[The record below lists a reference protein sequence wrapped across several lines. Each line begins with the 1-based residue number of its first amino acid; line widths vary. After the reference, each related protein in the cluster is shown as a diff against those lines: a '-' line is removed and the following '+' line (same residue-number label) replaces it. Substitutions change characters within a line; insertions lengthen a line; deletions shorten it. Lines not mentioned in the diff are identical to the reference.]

1 MKTTVGSKLFTF
13 FLSSL
18 LFFSTYSWVFAGP
31 YYYGEEQG
39 GGGYDP
45 GSPNGHG
52 YVGAIAAI
60 TNNQRTDVA
69 IQRIGGPAVRI
80 NLDQEPG
87 WIAGLK
93 AGWQFPDSGL
103 FKFAF
108 EGDVLYNAAKLN
120 GDSTLGGKAV
130 DITAD
135 LKAWVFMASALVRMD
150 LGAFEPYAGL
160 GIGAVHLSLD
170 SPTLGISG
178 KKFVSNDLGDWGWAY
193 QLVAGGEFLL
203 FSDRLGL
210 FAEYKYLAYRAVEQ
224 VEDFRQHVFGAGVR
238 VHF

>member
-1 MKTTVGSKLFTF
+1 MKNFFWRNLFTVF
-13 FLSSL
+13 PASL
-18 LFFSTYSWVFAGP
+18 LFFLSYSWVFAGP
-31 YYYGEEQG
+31 YYYGEEQA

-52 YVGAIAAI
+52 YVGGIAAI

-69 IQRIGGPAVRI
+69 LKRINGPTVRV

-87 WIAGLK
+87 WLAGLK

-108 EGDVLYNAAKLN
+108 EGDVMYNSAKLG
-120 GDSTLGGKAV
+120 GDSAIGGRAV
-130 DITAD
+130 DLSAD
-135 LKAWVFMASALVRMD
+135 MTAWVFMASGLVRMD

-160 GIGAVHLSLD
+160 GIGAVRLNLE
-170 SPTLGISG
+170 SPNLVINGRQILA
-178 KKFVSNDLGDWGWAY
+178 NDVGDWGWAY
-193 QLVAGGEFLL
+193 QLVAGGELML
-203 FSDRLGL
+203 FTDRLGL
-210 FAEYKYLAYRAVEQ
+210 FAEYKYLSYQAVEQ
-224 VEDFRQHVFGAGVR
+224 VQDFRQHVFGAGVR